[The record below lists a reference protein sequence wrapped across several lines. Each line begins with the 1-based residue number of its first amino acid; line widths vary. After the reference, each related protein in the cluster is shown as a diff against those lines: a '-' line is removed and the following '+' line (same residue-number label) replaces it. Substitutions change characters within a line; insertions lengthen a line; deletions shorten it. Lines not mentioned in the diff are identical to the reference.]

1 MREISTGQSVRN
13 FGRVQDAVE
22 IPDLVAVQRTS
33 YERFLQQDVAP
44 TKRKCSGLEAIF
56 RETFPIESYDKKKVL
71 EYLCYELEKPHYT
84 PIQCRQL
91 RLTYGYPLKI
101 WCRLH
106 TKEGEDLAEQAMY
119 LGEMPVMIGGGEFI
133 INGAVRV
140 IVSQLH
146 RSPGVDFLIESKEG
160 DRVLHGGR
168 VIPERGS
175 WIEIGVTNKDIL
187 VVRIDQSSKIPAT
200 ILLRAMDPAYSTT
213 EDILRLFYPT
223 KKVPLNKLTPSMWTV
238 KPLVDEESGEI
249 IVKAGAQISDKVSLV
264 QGAYAKPKAKSTK
277 KQTKAKKTKKSAVQ
291 IEVIDEVRDL
301 LILNTLAEDDVKSH
315 EQALLKFYMRLRPGN
330 PPNQEKAK
338 TFFAEKFFDSNRY
351 RLGKVGRFR
360 LNRKFNQ
367 AIGEDEMILRPED
380 FLNTMKYIMALR
392 NNEGEVDDIDHL
404 GNRRLRTIDELAADE
419 IRKGLLKLRRTVQE
433 RMSMKRDSE
442 EPLRIADLVNSKSVS
457 SSINYFFGRG
467 ELSQVVDQTNA
478 LSQLT
483 HERRL
488 SALGPGGLN
497 RRRAGFEVRDVH
509 ISHYGRICPIET
521 PEGTNIGLI
530 ASLAIFAAV
539 DEYGFLLTPYRKV
552 IRSKATNK
560 VEYLRADEDMKMVIG
575 APNTFDP
582 RTGRIQEGRVLAMKN
597 GELAQ
602 VASEEV
608 KYVDVS
614 AKQIVG
620 VSASLIPFLEHDD
633 ANRAL
638 MGSNMQ
644 RQAVPLL
651 KTEAP
656 LVGTG
661 MEVIVGQNSS
671 MVVRAKKGGV
681 VTAVDASKIVIDH
694 TEEYHLA
701 KFYGLNERTC
711 LNQKPIVELGGRVKT
726 GQIIADGGGTAN
738 GVLALGKNILVGFVS
753 FDGFN
758 FEDAIIVSEKLC
770 KDDSFTSIHIDE
782 FTAEVRETRLGKEE
796 FTRDI
801 PNVSERALRN
811 LDEYGVVCE
820 GTRVCPGDILVGKV
834 VPKSKTELTPE
845 EKLLHAIFGR
855 AGEDV
860 KNDSL
865 ELPSGY
871 EGVVIK
877 TERFTRRGAGTEE
890 QKKEQAI
897 QIKEYQQQMR
907 AKECL
912 IFRQMIEAVHNKFEV
927 NIVDPSTRQRVG
939 ASSDDDVIY
948 EQVEN
953 FNIKWVK
960 PASLRDD
967 VQKIIERFWAK
978 ITEVQ
983 EEKKHRIES
992 LKHGDELPSG
1002 VLQMVKIYVAIKRSL
1017 SIGDKMAGRHGNKGV
1032 IAKIMPEEDMPFLE
1046 DGTPLD
1052 ILLNPLGVPSR
1063 MNVGQILETHLGW
1076 VAKVLG
1082 FNAITPVFDG
1092 AKEDDIQK
1100 LTAEANDLMNSRKAQ
1115 LQENKEAPPTGEF
1128 FVNVPATLKTQ
1139 LYDGRTGEPFD
1150 QFATI
1155 GYIYMMKLHHL
1166 VDDKIHARATGPYSL
1181 ITQQPLGG
1189 KARTGGQRFGE
1200 MEVWALEGYGAAYS
1214 LQEMLT
1220 VKSDDVE
1227 GRTKIYESMVKG
1239 QNSLEAG
1246 TPLSF
1251 DVLCNELRG
1260 LGLNIHLEKKRLG
1273 STTL

>member
-1 MREISTGQSVRN
+1 MREIIAGQIARN
-13 FGRVQDAVE
+13 FGKVDDAVE
-22 IPDLVAVQRTS
+22 IPNLVAIQRNS
-33 YERFLQQDVAP
+33 YDNFLQKDVAP
-44 TKRKCSGLEAIF
+44 TKRKHVGLEALF
-56 RETFPIESYDKKKVL
+56 QETFPIESYDKKMLL
-71 EYLCYELEKPHYT
+71 EYLYYELEKPHYT
-84 PIQCRQL
+84 PTQCRQL
-91 RLTYGYPLKI
+91 RLTYGYPMKI
-101 WCRLH
+101 WCRLR

-119 LGEMPVMIGGGEFI
+119 LGEMPVMIGGGEFVV
-133 INGAVRV
+133 NGAIRV

-175 WIEIGVTNKDIL
+175 WIEIGVSNKDTL

-200 ILLRAMDPAYSTT
+200 IFLRAMDSAYGTT
-213 EDILRLFYPT
+213 EEILRLFYPT
-223 KKVPLNKLTPSMWTV
+223 KSVPITKLTPTMWIV
-238 KPLVDEESGEI
+238 ESIVDEESGEI
-249 IVKAGAQISDKVSLV
+249 IVKAGGQISDKVSLI
-264 QGAYAKPKAKSTK
+264 QAAYETLTEKGAK
-277 KQTKAKKTKKSAVQ
+277 KQTKAKKSKKS
-291 IEVIDEVRDL
+291 IEVIENPRDT
-301 LILNTLAEDDVKSH
+301 LILNTLAEDDCQSH

-330 PPNQEKAK
+330 PPNKDKAK

-360 LNRKFNQ
+360 INRKFGQN
-367 AIGEDEMILRPED
+367 IDENEMTLRPED
-380 FLNTMKYIMALR
+380 FLNTMKYITGLR
-392 NNEGEVDDIDHL
+392 NNEGHIDDIDHL

-433 RMSMKRDSE
+433 RMSMKRDAE
-442 EPLRIADLVNSKSVS
+442 QTVRIADLVNSKSVS

-530 ASLAIFAAV
+530 ASLAIFATM
-539 DEYGFLLTPYRKV
+539 DEYGFLFTPYSKV
-552 IRSKATNK
+552 KNGKVTDE
-560 VEYLRADEDMKMVIG
+560 VEYLRADQEMQAIF
-575 APNTFDP
+575 APPSAVDRKTNKIIKGF
-582 RTGRIQEGRVLAMKN
+582 VLARKS
-597 GELAQ
+597 GELA
-602 VASEEV
+602 EV
-608 KYVDVS
+608 SSDEVDYVDIS
-614 AKQIVG
+614 PKQIVG
-620 VSASLIPFLEHDD
+620 ISASLIPFLEHDD

-651 KTEAP
+651 RTEAP

-661 MEVIVGQNSS
+661 MESVVGQNSS
-671 MVVRAKKGGV
+671 MVVRARNSGA
-681 VTAVDASKIVIDH
+681 VTAVDATNIVINQTDDYNL
-694 TEEYHLA
+694 EKYV
-701 KFYGLNERTC
+701 GLNERTC
-711 LNQKPIVELGGRVKT
+711 LNQQPIIKLGDKVKA
-726 GQIIADGGGTAN
+726 GQVIADGGGTSD
-738 GVLALGKNILVGFVS
+738 GVLALGKNVLVGFVS

-770 KDDSFTSIHIDE
+770 KGDSFTSIHIDE

-796 FTRDI
+796 FTCDI

-811 LDEYGVVCE
+811 LDEYGVVRE
-820 GTRVCPGDILVGKV
+820 GTRISPGDIMVGKV

-877 TERFTRRGAGTEE
+877 TERFNRRGAGTEE
-890 QKKEQAI
+890 QKKELAI
-897 QIKEYQQQMR
+897 QIKEYEKEMK
-907 AKECL
+907 AKECVV
-912 IFRQMIEAVHNKFEV
+912 FRQMIDAIHKKYDV
-927 NIVDPSTRQRVG
+927 NIVDPSTRQKVG
-939 ASSDDDVIY
+939 ASTDDEVVY

-960 PASLRDD
+960 PASLRDN
-967 VQKIIERFWAK
+967 VQKIVVRYWAK
-978 ITEVQ
+978 ISEIQ
-983 EEKKHRIES
+983 EERSHKIET

-1046 DGTPLD
+1046 DGTPLE

-1092 AKEDDIQK
+1092 ANEEDIQK
-1100 LTAEANDLMNSRKAQ
+1100 LTAESNELMNKRKLELEKQ
-1115 LQENKEAPPTGEF
+1115 KQVPPPGEL
-1128 FVNVPATLKTQ
+1128 FVNVPDTLKIQ

-1150 QFATI
+1150 QRATI
-1155 GYIYMMKLHHL
+1155 GYIYMLKLHHL

-1200 MEVWALEGYGAAYS
+1200 MEVWALEGYGAAYT

-1260 LGLNIHLEKKRLG
+1260 LGLNIQLEKKRLG
-1273 STTL
+1273 SAAL